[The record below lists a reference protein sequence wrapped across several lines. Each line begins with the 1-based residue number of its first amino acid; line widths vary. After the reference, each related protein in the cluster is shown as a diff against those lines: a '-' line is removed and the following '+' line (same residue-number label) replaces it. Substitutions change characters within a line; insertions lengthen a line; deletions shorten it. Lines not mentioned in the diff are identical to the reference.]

1 MSTTILGL
9 NMYHADSSAC
19 LLVDGRLIAAAEEER
34 FRRIKHWSGFPIQ
47 AIRYCLSEG
56 GTTLAGLDHIAVNR
70 KPAANLGQ
78 RLLFTLGHWPRP
90 STIRDRLSNARAWQS
105 IERELASSFPD
116 DPFRGKVHHVEHH
129 LAHVASAFWCSP
141 FESAVAL
148 SIDGFG
154 DFASAGWG
162 LATDG
167 ELKIDGC
174 VYFPHS
180 LGLYYQAMTQFLGF
194 TTYGDEYKVMGLA
207 PYGEPQYLDE
217 LHELVRLQPDGT
229 YRLNLDYFRHQ
240 RDQLSYTWRNCAPQ
254 IDAVYS
260 AKLLE
265 LLGRPREPGGPITRR
280 DRDLARSIQEV
291 FESALFHLLGTLH
304 DRYQDDRLV
313 LAGGCALNSVANGK
327 LLARSPFKHVY
338 VPPAAGDAGGAV
350 GAAATVSRQVDERR
364 PCGYL
369 DNAAW
374 GPCFDLAELGRRVEA
389 RSAELSDEGCL
400 VERMDDD
407 LLLTATARAIADGS
421 VIGWFQDRMEWG
433 PRALGNR
440 SILCDPRRADM
451 KDVLNRK
458 IKRRESF
465 RPFAPSVL
473 RENVADWFETDDDV
487 PFMEK
492 VYRVR
497 EDRREQIPAVTHVDG
512 TGRLQTVDR
521 SAAPRYHELISRFHE
536 ITGVPAVLNTSFN
549 EREPIVCD
557 PDEAID
563 CFLRTDMDWLVLD
576 RLRITRAR
584 SASPQPPNA

>member
-9 NMYHADSSAC
+9 NIYHADSSAC
-19 LLVDGRLIAAAEEER
+19 VLVDGKLIAAAEEER
-34 FRRIKHWSGFPIQ
+34 FCRIKHWSGFPVE

-56 GTTLAGLDHIAVNR
+56 GTTLADLDHIAVNR
-70 KPAANLGQ
+70 KPAANLA
-78 RLLFTLGHWPRP
+78 RRILFTLGRWPRP
-90 STIRDRLSNARAWQS
+90 STIRDRVSNARAWQS
-105 IERELASSFPD
+105 IERELASAFPGD
-116 DPFRGKVHHVEHH
+116 RFQGRVHHVEHH
-129 LAHVASAFWCSP
+129 LAHVASAFWCAP
-141 FESAVAL
+141 FESAVVL

-167 ELKIDGC
+167 EINIDGG

-180 LGLYYQAMTQFLGF
+180 LGVYYQAMTQFLGF
-194 TTYGDEYKVMGLA
+194 TTHGDEYKVMGLA
-207 PYGEPQYLDE
+207 PYGEPRYLDE
-217 LHELVRLQPDGT
+217 LQELVLLKPDGT

-240 RDQLSYTWRNCAPQ
+240 REQLSYRWRNCAPE

-260 AKLLE
+260 AKLPE
-265 LLGRPREPGGPITRR
+265 LLGPPRRPADAITRR
-280 DRDLARSIQEV
+280 ERDLARSVQEV
-291 FESALFHLLGTLH
+291 FESALFHLLGSLH
-304 DRYQDDRLV
+304 DRYQDDRLA

-327 LLARSPFKHVY
+327 LFARSPFKHLY

-350 GAAATVSRQVDERR
+350 GAAATVWRRVGDTR
-364 PCGYL
+364 PCGHMN
-369 DNAAW
+369 NAAW
-374 GPCFDLAELGRRVEA
+374 GPRFDLAELERHVEA
-389 RSAELSDEGCL
+389 RSAELRGEGCV

-407 LLLTATARAIADGS
+407 SLLTETARAIADGS

-440 SILCDPRRADM
+440 SILCDPRRPDM
-451 KDVLNRK
+451 KDILNRK

-473 RENVADWFETDDDV
+473 RENVAEWFEADDDV

-497 EDRREQIPAVTHVDG
+497 EDRRERIPAVTHVDG

-521 SAAPRYHELISRFHE
+521 SAAPR
-536 ITGVPAVLNTSFN
+536 
-549 EREPIVCD
+549 
-557 PDEAID
+557 
-563 CFLRTDMDWLVLD
+563 
-576 RLRITRAR
+576 
-584 SASPQPPNA
+584 